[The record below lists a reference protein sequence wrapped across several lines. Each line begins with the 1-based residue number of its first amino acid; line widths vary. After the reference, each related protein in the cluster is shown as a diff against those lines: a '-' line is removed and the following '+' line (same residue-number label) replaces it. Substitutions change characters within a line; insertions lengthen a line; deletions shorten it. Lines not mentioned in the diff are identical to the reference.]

1 MRAQDVALDVALE
14 FFIAATRVSVEM
26 SMLGCR
32 ERHEGIVYVQYNNK
46 KIIKFSKT
54 ENKLV

>member
-32 ERHEGIVYVQYNNK
+32 ERHEGIVYVNLDIQKNADP
-46 KIIKFSKT
+46 
-54 ENKLV
+54 